1 MEETLRN
8 IKVTVTGFAGAITA
22 VFGWMG
28 WLVLLWAGCMFADC
42 LTGTLA
48 AARAGRWSSQK
59 ARDGLWHKAGMLFV
73 VFAALALDLL
83 IGIILTHLPAVT
95 LPFAYRFLLT
105 PPGAVLVCG
114 HRTGQHGGKRPG
126 HGGPLPG
133 LFAEGPGSGPGRAGR
148 RRRTADPPGQPGQAR
163 TIIQCAQRPPPN
175 GRGPFLWFVPAL
187 QAAGPGRERP
197 GQRKKPR

>member
-1 MEETLRN
+1 MEDTLRN
-8 IKVTVTGFAGAITA
+8 IKLGVTGLAGALTA

-28 WLVLLWAGCMFADC
+28 WLVLLWAGCMGADY

-105 PPGAVLVCG
+105 PLVLCWYVVTELGSMAENALAMGAPCPAFLRKALEVAQAGLEAA
-114 HRTGQHGGKRPG
+114 GQGGKG
-126 HGGPLPG
+126 
-133 LFAEGPGSGPGRAGR
+133 E
-148 RRRTADPPGQPGQAR
+148 
-163 TIIQCAQRPPPN
+163 
-175 GRGPFLWFVPAL
+175 
-187 QAAGPGRERP
+187 
-197 GQRKKPR
+197 

>member
-8 IKVTVTGFAGAITA
+8 IKLGLTGFVGAITA

-42 LTGTLA
+42 LTDTLA
-48 AARAGRWSSQK
+48 AARAGQWSSQK

-105 PPGAVLVCG
+105 PLVLCWYVVTELGSMAENALAMGAPCPAFLQKVLEVA
-114 HRTGQHGGKRPG
+114 QA
-126 HGGPLPG
+126 G
-133 LFAEGPGSGPGRAGR
+133 L
-148 RRRTADPPGQPGQAR
+148 D
-163 TIIQCAQRPPPN
+163 
-175 GRGPFLWFVPAL
+175 
-187 QAAGPGRERP
+187 AAGEQLTRQDSRD
-197 GQRKKPR
+197 KPEP